1 MICFTRIPLKDFIK
15 KHNPQEPKKET
26 IENFEKEIN
35 NLLEN
40 APKQDDEEF
49 QKNEINK
56 FLKNTYGY
64 DCNTY
69 KKVDSAIYVDGEVR
83 VLIEV
88 KALNNRNEFPK
99 NRENPISKAFCQMV
113 LYFLEEIEKEKNN
126 SLKHTIICNAH
137 EFFLFDCKDLL
148 FLKEDKRIKDFYK
161 KCAKKEGTDSSK
173 PKFYKDL
180 EQYLQEDFQGELR
193 YTHFNL
199 SNYDPKELPLIY
211 QVLSQEVLLKQRKTL
226 DANTLNKDF
235 YEELLYILGLEEQN
249 DKGKILIK
257 PSRTQNSL
265 SAALKKKYENLDDE
279 EVMALLIAWN
289 NRILFLRLL
298 ESLLIS
304 FKHFEKPFLTTEN
317 FKDFNALNTLF
328 FEVLAKKNSERSLN
342 KEDKILEKIP
352 YLNSSL
358 FDQTPLELKG
368 HEIRLLENKKLE
380 LYQNSV
386 LKKHE
391 NYQEKK
397 ELPLLKYLFEF
408 LRLYKFTTTPK
419 DIKDNTDTSE
429 SRLINPS
436 VLGLVFEK
444 LNGYKEGSFYTPSF
458 ITSYM
463 CKESI
468 TPIVLDKFNAIY
480 QWDCENLK
488 ALREKIDRNFSNEK
502 AKEYLN
508 TLLTLRIC
516 DPAVGSGHFLVSALN
531 EMVLIAYELGLI
543 ASLYR
548 HELRLENDEIIIHH
562 AQTGEIFNYKKPH
575 SENDPHH
582 QIQKELFE
590 LKKDI
595 IENCLFGVDIN
606 PNSCEITKL
615 RLWIELLKYSYYIFE
630 KGKNTNNLETLPNI
644 DINIKCANSL
654 VSRFAL
660 KDKALLKTEK
670 NKNLE
675 YYIAEYKE
683 LVKIY
688 KDPKILESLTR
699 PIKDSNAV
707 RKYAKERLYQE
718 LAQNPNKDFKKALND
733 RIEKIKEA
741 FKLTLEPPQK
751 ELKFKKF
758 LKEHL
763 ELYGKSILEEANDNG
778 LELEA
783 LALEKKMAHEGLF
796 HDYTPY
802 PKLDKTDKVVGLEH
816 FNRYVLTSYKDL
828 QDENERYANALE
840 WRFEF
845 PEVLN
850 DEGDFL
856 GFDCIIGNPPYIRQ
870 EHIKDLKPLLQK
882 QYQDFYNSTADIYT
896 YFFALAYHLLKE
908 KGFNAF
914 ITSNK
919 YARAKYGAKLRELLL
934 KKTTLVSYMELNALK
949 VFESAAVDTSIMS
962 FIKQTPPKE
971 SDFEYYEPTPNDK
984 DDLKSTPHLPM
995 KQNALSTESF
1005 IFANATLLDLRD
1017 KIESVGTPLKD
1028 WDIQINYGI
1037 KTGANEA
1044 FIIPTEKRE
1053 EILKNCDDAQ
1063 KDERGMSERERT
1075 KELIKPILRG
1085 KDIKRYSYEWADLW
1099 VIIAKFGSHEFLEV
1113 EYPTIYNH
1121 LLQYKDQLEQ
1131 RGQCRYSRG
1140 PQNSNKPYPGQH
1152 HWLELDNNPKDSY
1165 LQDFEK
1171 EKIVYGEIVQEPRFY
1186 LDNGECELGVF
1197 YAEATSFIL
1206 TGEHLR
1212 YLLGMLHSKLITFAF
1227 KTFYAGGGLGES
1239 GYRYKKAFIERLPIP
1254 QITEKNQEL
1263 ADKITDGAKQILALK
1278 AKDPK
1283 ANTQGLE
1290 KEIDA
1295 LVYQLYHLTDEEIK
1309 TIENG
1314 Q

>member
-1 MICFTRIPLKDFIK
+1 MDYKKLDLPNTNYPSKEQLKAFETAFNAFLKTDQRENEDHHKGAFSDLLKGVFEYKVNPIKKIDSAILNENNKVEVIIEFKALKNSNEFIKKGDLNVKALHESLLYYLIERKGGNNNLKRLILATIKELYIIDANEFEVFNKDKEIQKAFENCHDRKGNDPRTKAFYDACQKRLNELDHSLKYHHIPLK
-15 KHNPQEPKKET
+15 KE
-26 IENFEKEIN
+26 
-35 NLLEN
+35 NL
-40 APKQDDEEF
+40 A
-49 QKNEINK
+49 
-56 FLKNTYGY
+56 
-64 DCNTY
+64 
-69 KKVDSAIYVDGEVR
+69 
-83 VLIEV
+83 
-88 KALNNRNEFPK
+88 
-99 NRENPISKAFCQMV
+99 
-113 LYFLEEIEKEKNN
+113 
-126 SLKHTIICNAH
+126 
-137 EFFLFDCKDLL
+137 
-148 FLKEDKRIKDFYK
+148 
-161 KCAKKEGTDSSK
+161 
-173 PKFYKDL
+173 
-180 EQYLQEDFQGELR
+180 
-193 YTHFNL
+193 
-199 SNYDPKELPLIY
+199 LIY
-211 QVLSQEVLLKQRKTL
+211 QALSPNFLLKIPKYS

-235 YEELLYILGLEEQN
+235 YEELLYILGLEEKN
-249 DKGKILIK
+249 EKGKTLIK

-265 SAALKKKYENLDDE
+265 SDALKKQYKDLDDE
-279 EVMALLIAWN
+279 KVMALLIAWN

-298 ESLLIS
+298 ESLLNS
-304 FKHFEKPFLTTEN
+304 FNHFEKPFLTIEN

-342 KEDKILEKIP
+342 KEDKIFKKIP

-368 HEIRLLENKKLE
+368 HEIKLLNNEPLE
-380 LYQNSV
+380 IYPKSV

-391 NYQEKK
+391 NYQKQK
-397 ELPLLKYLFEF
+397 DLPLLEYLFEF
-408 LRLYKFTTTPK
+408 LRVYDFTTTPK
-419 DIKDNTDTSE
+419 DIKDNQNKSE

-468 TPIVLDKFNAIY
+468 TPIVLDKFNQTYKIE
-480 QWDCENLK
+480 CENLTE
-488 ALREKIDRNFSNEK
+488 LRNHLQNSYKENKR
-502 AKEYLN
+502 KEYLN
-508 TLLTLRIC
+508 TLLTLRVC

-531 EMVLIAYELGLI
+531 EMVWIAYKLGLI
-543 ASLYR
+543 VSLYR
-548 HELRLENDEIIIHH
+548 YDLKLENDEIIIH
-562 AQTGEIFNYKKPH
+562 TPEDKVFNYTIPH

-644 DINIKCANSL
+644 DINIKCGNSL
-654 VSRFAL
+654 ISRFAL

-688 KDPKILESLTR
+688 KDPKILETLTH

-845 PEVLN
+845 PEVLD
-850 DEGDFL
+850 DEGNFL

-870 EHIKDLKPLLQK
+870 EHIKDLKPLLEK
-882 QYQDFYNSTADIYT
+882 QYQDFYNSSSDIYT
-896 YFFALAYHLLKE
+896 YFFALALNLLKE

-949 VFESAAVDTSIMS
+949 VFESAAVDTSIIH
-962 FIKQTPPKE
+962 FIKQASLKE
-971 SDFEYYEPTPNDK
+971 SVFKYYEPTPNDK
-984 DDLKSTPHLPM
+984 DDLKNTPSLLM
-995 KQNALSTESF
+995 RQNALSTESF
-1005 IFANATLLDLRD
+1005 IFANTTLLDLRD
-1017 KIESVGTPLKD
+1017 KMENIGTPLKD
-1028 WDIQINYGI
+1028 WGIQIYRGI
-1037 KTGANEA
+1037 LTGCNEA
-1044 FIIPTEKRE
+1044 FIIPTEKRD
-1053 EILKNCDDAQ
+1053 EILKNCDDLQ

-1075 KELIKPILRG
+1075 IELIKPILRG

-1099 VIIAKFGSHEFLEV
+1099 VIFIPWHFPNTGSPKSMEKNEQDFSTH
-1113 EYPTIYNH
+1113 YPIIYAH
-1121 LLQYKDQLEQ
+1121 LLSYKDELLKRNKDETGKRYEWYCLQ
-1131 RGQCRYSRG
+1131 R
-1140 PQNSNKPYPGQH
+1140 
-1152 HWLELDNNPKDSY
+1152 WAASY
-1165 LQDFEK
+1165 YQDFEK
-1171 EKIVYGEIVQEPRFY
+1171 EKIVYPCIMAKEPCFVY
-1186 LDNGECELGVF
+1186 EEKGF
-1197 YAEATSFIL
+1197 YAPAPANIITGDKIEIKYL
-1206 TGEHLR
+1206 TA
-1212 YLLGMLHSKLITFAF
+1212 LLNSKCIYFAMR
-1227 KTFYAGGGLGES
+1227 KFYMGGGIEGEL
-1239 GYRYKKAFIERLPIP
+1239 KTNNLEKIPIP
-1254 QITEKNQEL
+1254 KITPKNQEL
-1263 ADKITDGAKQILALK
+1263 ADKITDCAERILK
-1278 AKDPK
+1278 AKEKDPK
-1283 ANTQGLE
+1283 ANTQKLE

-1309 TIENG
+1309 IIENG

>member
-1 MICFTRIPLKDFIK
+1 MIRFTRIPLKDFIK

-35 NLLEN
+35 SLLEN
-40 APKQDDEEF
+40 APRQDDEEF
-49 QKNEINK
+49 QKNEINS

-64 DCNTY
+64 DCNTS
-69 KKVDSAIYVDGEVR
+69 KKVDSAIYVDKEVW

-99 NRENPISKAFCQMV
+99 DRENPLSKAFCQMV
-113 LYFLEEIEKEKNN
+113 FYFLDAIEKNN
-126 SLKHTIICNAH
+126 SLKHAIICNAH
-137 EFFLFDCKDLL
+137 EFFLFDCKDFCTL
-148 FLKEDKRIKDFYK
+148 FQNDERITKLHK
-161 KCAKKEGTDSSK
+161 NCAKKEGTDSSK

-180 EQYLQEDFQGELR
+180 EQYLQEDFQGELP

-199 SNYDPKELPLIY
+199 SDDFKELPLIY
-211 QVLSQEVLLKQRKTL
+211 QVLSQEILLKQRKTL

-257 PSRTQNSL
+257 PSRTENSL
-265 SAALKKKYENLDDE
+265 SAALKYSYTDLDDE

-317 FKDFNALNTLF
+317 FNDFNALNTLF
-328 FEVLAKKNSERSLN
+328 FEVLAKKNSERLKEI

-358 FDQTPLELKG
+358 FDKTPLELKG
-368 HEIRLLENKKLE
+368 HEIKLLNNKPLE
-380 LYQNSV
+380 IYPKSV

-391 NYQEKK
+391 DYQKDK
-397 ELPLLKYLFEF
+397 PLPLLEYLFEF
-408 LRLYKFTTTPK
+408 LRVYKFTTTPK

-468 TPIVLDKFNAIY
+468 TPIVLDKFNQTYKIEC
-480 QWDCENLK
+480 DNLK
-488 ALREKIDRNFSNEK
+488 ELKNYLKNSYKEDKR
-502 AKEYLN
+502 KEYLQL
-508 TLLTLRIC
+508 LLTLRIC

-531 EMVLIAYELGLI
+531 EMVWIAYELGLI
-543 ASLYR
+543 TSLYACD
-548 HELRLENDEIIIHH
+548 LKLENDEIIIH
-562 AQTGEIFNYKKPH
+562 TPENKIFNYTIPLR
-575 SENDPHH
+575 ENDPPHH
-582 QIQKELFE
+582 IQKELFN

-630 KGKNTNNLETLPNI
+630 EGKNTNNLETLPNI

-654 VSRFAL
+654 ISRFNLNDDL
-660 KDKALLKTEK
+660 KKIPNIKQK
-670 NKNLE
+670 
-675 YYIAEYKE
+675 IQEYKD
-683 LVKIY
+683 LVAQY
-688 KDPKILESLTR
+688 KDPNPLYPLNKQDLINKIQDLKNTFSLTL
-699 PIKDSNAV
+699 KDPKTKA
-707 RKYAKERLYQE
+707 E
-718 LAQNPNKDFKKALND
+718 LEKA
-733 RIEKIKEA
+733 IEKHIKKYNDFALDDKSLLTGLNYFIPSLFGTPKLSPKEEEEA
-741 FKLTLEPPQK
+741 FAS
-751 ELKFKKF
+751 
-758 LKEHL
+758 
-763 ELYGKSILEEANDNG
+763 YGRIR
-778 LELEA
+778 A
-783 LALEKKMAHEGLF
+783 LRK
-796 HDYTPY
+796 
-802 PKLDKTDKVVGLEH
+802 KLDDALSGGEYH
-816 FNRYVLTSYKDL
+816 
-828 QDENERYANALE
+828 NAFE

-845 PEVLN
+845 PEVLD
-850 DEGDFL
+850 DEGDFS

-870 EHIKDLKPLLQK
+870 EQIKDLKPLLEK

-896 YFFALAYHLLKE
+896 YFFALAYHLLKD

-919 YARAKYGAKLRELLL
+919 YARAKYGAKLREWLL
-934 KKTTLVSYMELNALK
+934 KKTTIVSYMELNALK
-949 VFESAAVDTSIMS
+949 VFESAAVDTSIMN

-971 SDFEYYEPTPNDK
+971 NSFNYYEPTPNDK
-984 DDLKSTPHLPM
+984 DDLKSTPSLLM

-1053 EILKNCDDAQ
+1053 EILNACKTQ
-1063 KDERGMSERERT
+1063 EERERT
-1075 KELIKPILRG
+1075 ERLIKPILRG

-1099 VIIAKFGSHEFLEV
+1099 LINTHNGYTSALKSKIPPIDIAKYPATKAHLDAHLDTIATRCDQGDTPYHLRNCAYLE
-1113 EYPTIYNH
+1113 
-1121 LLQYKDQLEQ
+1121 
-1131 RGQCRYSRG
+1131 
-1140 PQNSNKPYPGQH
+1140 
-1152 HWLELDNNPKDSY
+1152 
-1165 LQDFEK
+1165 DFEK

-1186 LDNGECELGVF
+1186 LDNGECELGGF

-1212 YLLGMLHSKLITFAF
+1212 YLLGILHSKLITFAF

-1254 QITEKNQEL
+1254 KITKSNQPT

-1278 AKDPK
+1278 EKDPK

-1295 LVYQLYHLTDEEIK
+1295 LVYRLYNLTDEEIK
-1309 TIENG
+1309 IIEDG

>member
-1 MICFTRIPLKDFIK
+1 MMSFTRIPLKDFIK
-15 KHNPQEPKKET
+15 KYNPPTPTKET

-35 NLLEN
+35 SLLEN
-40 APKQDDEEF
+40 APRQDDEEF

-56 FLKNTYGY
+56 FLKNAYGY
-64 DCNTY
+64 DCNTH
-69 KKVDSAIYVDGEVR
+69 KKVDSAIYEDEEVQ

-88 KALNNRNEFPK
+88 KALDKKTEFPK
-99 NRENPISKAFCQMV
+99 DRENPLSKAFCQMV
-113 LYFLEEIEKEKNN
+113 LYFLEEREKEKNN
-126 SLKHTIICNAH
+126 SLKHTIICNVH

-148 FLKEDKRIKDFYK
+148 FLNEDKRIKKFYK
-161 KCAKKEGTDSSK
+161 NYAQKEGTDSSK
-173 PKFYKDL
+173 PQFYKDL
-180 EQYLQEDFQGELR
+180 EQYLQKDFQGELR
-193 YTHFNL
+193 YTYFNL
-199 SNYDPKELPLIY
+199 NDDFKELPLIY
-211 QVLSQEVLLKQRKTL
+211 QVLSQEVLLKQKKTL

-249 DKGKILIK
+249 EKGKILIK

-265 SAALKKKYENLDDE
+265 SDALKKKYKNLDDE

-304 FKHFEKPFLTTEN
+304 FKHFEKPFLTTDN
-317 FKDFNALNTLF
+317 FKNFNALNTLF
-328 FEVLAKKNSERSLN
+328 FEVLAKKNSERLKEI

-368 HEIRLLENKKLE
+368 HEIKLLDNKSLE
-380 LYQNSV
+380 IYPKSV
-386 LKKHE
+386 LKKDKD
-391 NYQEKK
+391 YQNEKA
-397 ELPLLKYLFEF
+397 LPLLEYFFAF
-408 LRLYKFTTTPK
+408 LRVYDFTTTPK
-419 DIKDNTDTSE
+419 DIKDNQNKSE

-468 TPIVLDKFNAIY
+468 TPIVLDKFNQKYNIE
-480 QWDCENLK
+480 CEKLK
-488 ALREKIDRNFSNEK
+488 ELKNYLKNSYKEDKR
-502 AKEYLN
+502 KEYLN
-508 TLLTLRIC
+508 TLLTLRVC

-548 HELRLENDEIIIHH
+548 HDLRLENDEIIIH
-562 AQTGEIFNYKKPH
+562 TPEDKVFKYTIPH

-582 QIQKELFE
+582 HIQKELFE

-630 KGKNTNNLETLPNI
+630 EGKNTNALETLPNI
-644 DINIKCANSL
+644 DINIKCGNSL
-654 VSRFAL
+654 ISRFAL

-688 KDPKILESLTR
+688 KDPKVLEALTR

-845 PEVLN
+845 PEVLD

-870 EHIKDLKPLLQK
+870 EQIKDLKPLLEK
-882 QYQDFYNSTADIYT
+882 QYQDFYNSSSDIYT

-919 YARAKYGAKLRELLL
+919 YARAKYGTKLREWLL

-949 VFESAAVDTSIMS
+949 VFESAAVDTSIMN

-971 SDFEYYEPTPNDK
+971 SDFKYYEPTPNDK
-984 DDLKSTPHLPM
+984 DDLKSTPHLSM

-1017 KIESVGTPLKD
+1017 KMESVGTPLKD

-1044 FIIPTEKRE
+1044 FIITTEKRD
-1053 EILKNCDDAQ
+1053 EILNACKTQ
-1063 KDERGMSERERT
+1063 EERECT
-1075 KELIKPILRG
+1075 EALIKPILRG
-1085 KDIKRYSYEWADLW
+1085 KDIKRYSYEWAHLW
-1099 VIIAKFGSHEFLEV
+1099 LINTHNGYTSNLKSKIPPIDIEKYPAIKAHLDAHYDTIATRSDQGDTPYHLRNCAYLE
-1113 EYPTIYNH
+1113 
-1121 LLQYKDQLEQ
+1121 
-1131 RGQCRYSRG
+1131 
-1140 PQNSNKPYPGQH
+1140 
-1152 HWLELDNNPKDSY
+1152 
-1165 LQDFEK
+1165 DFEK
-1171 EKIVYGEIVQEPRFY
+1171 EKIVWASVGFVEYCMIPGLLI
-1186 LDNGECELGVF
+1186 LDTNYFFEVSKFGN
-1197 YAEATSFIL
+1197 TKN
-1206 TGEHLR
+1206 
-1212 YLLGMLHSKLITFAF
+1212 YLLGLLNSKLLTFWLKLKNTPLGDIGAYRNYKYNIMELPMVKITA
-1227 KTFYAGGGLGES
+1227 KN
-1239 GYRYKKAFIERLPIP
+1239 KKI
-1254 QITEKNQEL
+1254 
-1263 ADKITDGAKQILALK
+1263 ADKITDYAERILK
-1278 AKDPK
+1278 SKEKDPK
-1283 ANTQGLE
+1283 ANTQELE

-1309 TIENG
+1309 IIEDG

>member
-1 MICFTRIPLKDFIK
+1 MMSFTRIPLKDFIK

-35 NLLEN
+35 SLLEN
-40 APKQDDEEF
+40 AKGQDYEES
-49 QKNEINK
+49 QKSKINE
-56 FLKNTYGY
+56 FLKNTYSYEY
-64 DCNTY
+64 DIY
-69 KKVDSAIYVDGEVR
+69 EKVDSAIYVDGKVW

-99 NRENPISKAFCQMV
+99 DRENPLSKAFCQMV
-113 LYFLEEIEKEKNN
+113 FYFLNAIENNN
-126 SLKHTIICNAH
+126 SLKHAIICNAH

-148 FLKEDKRIKDFYK
+148 FLSKDKRITKLHED
-161 KCAKKEGTDSSK
+161 CTKKEGTDTSTK
-173 PKFYKDL
+173 RFYSDL
-180 EQYLQEDFQGELR
+180 EEYLKKDFKGELR

-211 QVLSQEVLLKQRKTL
+211 QVLSHEVLLKQRKTL

-249 DKGKILIK
+249 EKGKILIK

-265 SAALKKKYENLDDE
+265 SYALKEQYNNLDDE

-328 FEVLAKKNSERSLN
+328 FEVLAKKNSERLPEI

-358 FDQTPLELKG
+358 FDQTPLESKG
-368 HEIRLLENKKLE
+368 HEIKLLNNKPLE
-380 LYQNSV
+380 IYPKSV

-391 NYQEKK
+391 NYQKEKK
-397 ELPLLKYLFEF
+397 DLPLLKYLFEF
-408 LRLYKFTTTPK
+408 LRLYDFTTTPK
-419 DIKDNTDTSE
+419 DIKDNQNKSE

-468 TPIVLDKFNAIY
+468 TPIVRDKFNQTYNIER
-480 QWDCENLK
+480 ENLK
-488 ALREKIDRNFSNEK
+488 CEKLEELKNYLKNSYKEDKR
-502 AKEYLN
+502 KEYLN
-508 TLLTLRIC
+508 TLLTLRVC

-543 ASLYR
+543 TSLYR
-548 HELRLENDEIIIHH
+548 HSLTLENDEIIIH
-562 AQTGEIFNYKKPH
+562 TPENKVFNYIIPH

-582 QIQKELFE
+582 QIQKELFN

-630 KGKNTNNLETLPNI
+630 KGKNTNTLETLPNI
-644 DINIKCANSL
+644 DINIKCGNSL
-654 VSRFAL
+654 ISRFAL
-660 KDKALLKTEK
+660 KDKALLKNEK

-688 KDPKILESLTR
+688 KDPKILETLTH

-733 RIEKIKEA
+733 RIEKVKEV
-741 FKLTLEPPQK
+741 FKLTLDPSQK

-763 ELYGKSILEEANDNG
+763 ELYGRSILEEANDNG

-783 LALEKKMAHEGLF
+783 LALEKQVANLF
-796 HDYTPY
+796 FDYRPY
-802 PKLDKTDKVVGLEH
+802 PKLDKSDKVVGLEH

-845 PEVLN
+845 PEVLD
-850 DEGDFL
+850 DEGNFL

-882 QYQDFYNSTADIYT
+882 QYQDFYNSSSDIYT

-919 YARAKYGAKLRELLL
+919 YVRAKYGAKLRELLL

-949 VFESAAVDTSIMS
+949 VFESATVDTSIIH
-962 FIKQTPPKE
+962 FIKQPPPKE
-971 SDFEYYEPTPNDK
+971 SSFNYYEPTPNDK
-984 DDLKSTPHLPM
+984 ENLKSTPSLLM

-1005 IFANATLLDLRD
+1005 IFANTTLLDLRD
-1017 KIESVGTPLKD
+1017 KIESIGTPLKD
-1028 WDIQINYGI
+1028 WGIQINYGI

-1044 FIIPTEKRE
+1044 FIIPTEKRDA
-1053 EILKNCDDAQ
+1053 ILKNCDDVQ

-1075 KELIKPILRG
+1075 IELIKPILRG

-1099 VIIAKFGSHEFLEV
+1099 VINTHNGYTSAQKSKIPPIDIEKYPATKAHLDAHYDAIVTRCDQGDTPYHLRNCAYLE
-1113 EYPTIYNH
+1113 
-1121 LLQYKDQLEQ
+1121 
-1131 RGQCRYSRG
+1131 
-1140 PQNSNKPYPGQH
+1140 
-1152 HWLELDNNPKDSY
+1152 
-1165 LQDFEK
+1165 DFEK

-1186 LDNGECELGVF
+1186 LDNGECELGCF

-1263 ADKITDGAKQILALK
+1263 ADKITDGAKQILQ

-1283 ANTQGLE
+1283 ANTQRLE

-1309 TIENG
+1309 IIENG

>member
-1 MICFTRIPLKDFIK
+1 MIRFAHISLKDFIK
-15 KHNPQEPKKET
+15 KHNPQTPTKET

-35 NLLEN
+35 SLLEN
-40 APKQDDEEF
+40 VPRQDDEEF
-49 QKNEINK
+49 QKNEINS
-56 FLKNTYGY
+56 FLKNAYGY
-64 DCNTY
+64 RCNTN
-69 KKVDSAIYVDGEVR
+69 KKVDSAIYVDGEVQ

-88 KALNNRNEFPK
+88 KALNKKTEFPK
-99 NRENPISKAFCQMV
+99 NRENPLSKAFCQMV

-148 FLKEDKRIKDFYK
+148 FLKEDKRIKKFYK
-161 KCAKKEGTDSSK
+161 NYDKKEGTDSSK
-173 PKFYKDL
+173 PKFYEDL
-180 EQYLQEDFQGELR
+180 EQYLQKDFQGKLP
-193 YTHFNL
+193 YTYFNL
-199 SNYDPKELPLIY
+199 NDDFKELPLIY
-211 QVLSQEVLLKQRKTL
+211 QVLSQEVLLKQKRTL

-257 PSRTQNSL
+257 QSRTKNSL
-265 SAALKKKYENLDDE
+265 SDALKEQYKNLDDE

-298 ESLLIS
+298 ESLLNS
-304 FKHFEKPFLTTEN
+304 FEHLKSFLTTEN
-317 FKDFNALNTLF
+317 FKDFNDLNTLF
-328 FEVLAKKNSERSLN
+328 FEVLAKKNNERLKEI

-358 FDQTPLELKG
+358 FDKTPLELKG
-368 HEIRLLENKKLE
+368 YEIKSLDNKPLEIYPK
-380 LYQNSV
+380 SV

-391 NYQEKK
+391 DYQKQK
-397 ELPLLKYLFEF
+397 DLKPLPLLKYLFAF

-419 DIKDNTDTSE
+419 DIKDNINTSG

-468 TPIVLDKFNAIY
+468 TPIVLDKFNATY

-488 ALREKIDRNFSNEK
+488 ALREKIDRNFSKEK

-508 TLLTLRIC
+508 TLLTLRVC

-531 EMVLIAYELGLI
+531 EMVWIAYELGLI

-548 HELRLENDEIIIHH
+548 YDLKLENDEIIIHYKP
-562 AQTGEIFNYKKPH
+562 TGEIFNYKKPL

-630 KGKNTNNLETLPNI
+630 EGKNTNALETLPNI

-654 VSRFAL
+654 ISRFNLNDDL
-660 KDKALLKTEK
+660 KKIPNIKQK
-670 NKNLE
+670 
-675 YYIAEYKE
+675 IQEYKD
-683 LVKIY
+683 LVAQY
-688 KDPKILESLTR
+688 KDPNPLYPLNKQDLINKIQDLKNTFSLTL
-699 PIKDSNAV
+699 KDPKTKA
-707 RKYAKERLYQE
+707 E
-718 LAQNPNKDFKKALND
+718 LEKA
-733 RIEKIKEA
+733 IEKHIKKYNFFALDDKSLLDGLNYFIPSLFGTLKLSPKEEEEA
-741 FKLTLEPPQK
+741 FAS
-751 ELKFKKF
+751 
-758 LKEHL
+758 
-763 ELYGKSILEEANDNG
+763 YGRIR
-778 LELEA
+778 A
-783 LALEKKMAHEGLF
+783 LRK
-796 HDYTPY
+796 
-802 PKLDKTDKVVGLEH
+802 KLDDALSGREYH
-816 FNRYVLTSYKDL
+816 
-828 QDENERYANALE
+828 NAFE

-845 PEVLN
+845 PEVLD

-870 EHIKDLKPLLQK
+870 EHIKDLKPLLEK

-896 YFFALAYHLLKE
+896 YFFALSYHLLKE
-908 KGFNAF
+908 KGFSAF

-919 YARAKYGAKLRELLL
+919 YARAKYGTKLRELLL

-949 VFESAAVDTSIMS
+949 VFESATVDTSIIH
-962 FIKQTPPKE
+962 FIKQPPLKE
-971 SDFEYYEPTPNDK
+971 SVFKYYEPTPNDK
-984 DDLKSTPHLPM
+984 DDLESTPHLPM

-1044 FIIPTEKRE
+1044 FIIPTEKRD
-1053 EILKNCDDAQ
+1053 EILKNCDDVQ

-1085 KDIKRYSYEWADLW
+1085 KDIKRYSYEWAGEW
-1099 VIIAKFGSHEFLEV
+1099 VIFIPWHFPNTGSPKDMEQNEKDFSIH
-1113 EYPTIYNH
+1113 YPIIYAH
-1121 LLQYKDQLEQ
+1121 LLSHKDELLKRNKDETGKRYEWYCLQ
-1131 RGQCRYSRG
+1131 R
-1140 PQNSNKPYPGQH
+1140 
-1152 HWLELDNNPKDSY
+1152 WAASY

-1186 LDNGECELGVF
+1186 LDNGECELGGF

-1254 QITEKNQEL
+1254 KITEKNQEL
-1263 ADKITDGAKQILALK
+1263 ADKITNCARRILKTK

-1309 TIENG
+1309 IIENG

>member
-1 MICFTRIPLKDFIK
+1 MIRFTRIPLKDFIK
-15 KHNPQEPKKET
+15 KYNPPTPTKET

-35 NLLEN
+35 SLLEN
-40 APKQDDEEF
+40 APRQDDEEF
-49 QKNEINK
+49 QKNEINS
-56 FLKNTYGY
+56 FLKNTYSY
-64 DCNTY
+64 RCNTN
-69 KKVDSAIYVDGEVR
+69 KKVDSAIYVDGEVQ

-88 KALNNRNEFPK
+88 KALDKKTEFPK
-99 NRENPISKAFCQMV
+99 NKENPLSKAFCQMV
-113 LYFLEEIEKEKNN
+113 LYFLEEREKEKNN

-148 FLKEDKRIKDFYK
+148 FLNEDKRIKKFYK
-161 KCAKKEGTDSSK
+161 NYAQKEGTDSSK
-173 PKFYKDL
+173 PRFYEDL
-180 EQYLQEDFQGELR
+180 EQYLKEDFQGKLH
-193 YTHFNL
+193 YTYFNL
-199 SNYDPKELPLIY
+199 NDDFKELPLIY
-211 QVLSQEVLLKQRKTL
+211 QVLSQEVLLKQKKTL

-235 YEELLYILGLEEQN
+235 YEELLYILGLEEKN
-249 DKGKILIK
+249 EKGKTLIK
-257 PSRTQNSL
+257 PSRTENSL
-265 SAALKKKYENLDDE
+265 RDALKKQYKNLDDE

-304 FKHFEKPFLTTEN
+304 FKHFEKPFLTTDN

-342 KEDKILEKIP
+342 KENKILEKIP

-358 FDQTPLELKG
+358 FDQTPLELRG
-368 HEIRLLENKKLE
+368 HEIKLLENKKLE

-391 NYQEKK
+391 EYQKQK
-397 ELPLLKYLFEF
+397 DKDWTLLKYLFEF
-408 LRLYKFTTTPK
+408 LRVYDFTTTPK
-419 DIKDNTDTSE
+419 DIKDNQNKSE

-468 TPIVLDKFNAIY
+468 TPIVLDKFNQTYNIE
-480 QWDCENLK
+480 CEKLTELK
-488 ALREKIDRNFSNEK
+488 NYLQNSYKEGKR
-502 AKEYLN
+502 KEYLN
-508 TLLTLRIC
+508 TLLSLRIC

-531 EMVLIAYELGLI
+531 EMVLIAYKLGLI

-548 HELRLENDEIIIHH
+548 HELKLENDEIIIH
-562 AQTGEIFNYKKPH
+562 TPEDKVFKYTIPH

-590 LKKDI
+590 LKKSI

-630 KGKNTNNLETLPNI
+630 EGKNTNNLETLPNI

-654 VSRFAL
+654 ISRFNLNDDL
-660 KDKALLKTEK
+660 KKIPNIKK
-670 NKNLE
+670 K
-675 YYIAEYKE
+675 IQEYKD
-683 LVKIY
+683 LVAQY
-688 KDPKILESLTR
+688 KDPNPLYPLNKQDLINKIQDLKNTFSLTL
-699 PIKDSNAV
+699 KDPKTKA
-707 RKYAKERLYQE
+707 E
-718 LAQNPNKDFKKALND
+718 LEKA
-733 RIEKIKEA
+733 IEKHITNYNDFALDDKSLLDGLDMGVRVKNLFGTPKLSPKEEEEA
-741 FKLTLEPPQK
+741 FAS
-751 ELKFKKF
+751 
-758 LKEHL
+758 
-763 ELYGKSILEEANDNG
+763 YGRIR
-778 LELEA
+778 A
-783 LALEKKMAHEGLF
+783 LRK
-796 HDYTPY
+796 
-802 PKLDKTDKVVGLEH
+802 KLDDALSGGEYH
-816 FNRYVLTSYKDL
+816 
-828 QDENERYANALE
+828 NAFE

-845 PEVLN
+845 PEVLD
-850 DEGDFL
+850 DEGNFL

-870 EHIKDLKPLLQK
+870 EHIKDLKPLLEK

-908 KGFNAF
+908 KGFSAF

-919 YARAKYGAKLRELLL
+919 YARVKYGAKLRELLL

-949 VFESAAVDTSIMS
+949 VFESATVDTSIMN
-962 FIKQTPPKE
+962 FIKQPPLKE
-971 SDFEYYEPTPNDK
+971 SVFKYYEPTPNDK
-984 DDLKSTPHLPM
+984 ENLKSTHSLLM

-1005 IFANATLLDLRD
+1005 IFANTSLLDLRD
-1017 KIESVGTPLKD
+1017 KMESVGTPLKD

-1044 FIIPTEKRE
+1044 FIITTEKRE
-1053 EILKNCDDAQ
+1053 EILNACKTQ
-1063 KDERGMSERERT
+1063 EERKCTET
-1075 KELIKPILRG
+1075 LIKPILRG
-1085 KDIKRYSYEWADLW
+1085 KDIKKYSYEWADLW
-1099 VIIAKFGSHEFLEV
+1099 VINTHNGYTSNLKSKIPPIDIEKYPAIKAHLNSYWDTIATRSDQGDTPYHLRNCAYLE
-1113 EYPTIYNH
+1113 
-1121 LLQYKDQLEQ
+1121 
-1131 RGQCRYSRG
+1131 
-1140 PQNSNKPYPGQH
+1140 
-1152 HWLELDNNPKDSY
+1152 
-1165 LQDFEK
+1165 DFEK

-1186 LDNGECELGVF
+1186 LDNGECELGYF

-1206 TGEHLR
+1206 TGEHLH

-1254 QITEKNQEL
+1254 KITPQNQEL
-1263 ADKITDGAKQILALK
+1263 AHKITDGAKQILALK
-1278 AKDPK
+1278 EKDPK
-1283 ANTQGLE
+1283 ANTQELE

-1295 LVYQLYHLTDEEIK
+1295 LVYQLYNLTDEEIK
-1309 TIENG
+1309 TIEEG

>member
-1 MICFTRIPLKDFIK
+1 MIRFTRIPLKDFIK

-35 NLLEN
+35 SLLEN
-40 APKQDDEEF
+40 APRQDDEEF

-56 FLKNTYGY
+56 FLKNAYGY
-64 DCNTY
+64 ECNTR
-69 KKVDSAIYVDGEVR
+69 KKVDSTIYVDGEVR

-88 KALNNRNEFPK
+88 KALNNKTEFPK
-99 NRENPISKAFCQMV
+99 NRENPLSKAFCQMV
-113 LYFLEEIEKEKNN
+113 LYFLEETEENN
-126 SLKHTIICNAH
+126 SLKHAIICNVH
-137 EFFLFDCKDLL
+137 EFFLFDCRDFRAL
-148 FLKEDKRIKDFYK
+148 FQNNKRITDFYK
-161 KCAKKEGTDSSK
+161 YCAKKEGTDPSTK
-173 PKFYKDL
+173 RFYSDL
-180 EQYLQEDFQGELR
+180 EEYLKKDFEGELR

-199 SNYDPKELPLIY
+199 SDDFKELPLIY
-211 QVLSQEVLLKQRKTL
+211 QVLSQEVLLKQKRTL

-249 DKGKILIK
+249 EKGKILIK

-265 SAALKKKYENLDDE
+265 SGALKEKYKDLDDE

-304 FKHFEKPFLTTEN
+304 FKHFENPFLTTEN
-317 FKDFNALNTLF
+317 FNDFNALNTLF
-328 FEVLAKKNSERSLN
+328 FEVLAKKNNERLPEI
-342 KEDKILEKIP
+342 KEDKILRKIP

-358 FDQTPLELKG
+358 FDKTPLELKG
-368 HEIRLLENKKLE
+368 YEIKLLDNKKLE
-380 LYQNSV
+380 IYKNSV

-391 NYQEKK
+391 DYQKQK
-397 ELPLLKYLFEF
+397 DLPLLKYFFEF
-408 LRLYKFTTTPK
+408 LCLYKFTTTPK

-468 TPIVLDKFNAIY
+468 TPIVRDKFNQTYKIEC
-480 QWDCENLK
+480 DNLK
-488 ALREKIDRNFSNEK
+488 ELKNYLKSYKEDKR
-502 AKEYLN
+502 KEYLQL
-508 TLLTLRIC
+508 LLTLRVC

-531 EMVLIAYELGLI
+531 EMVWIAYELGLI

-548 HELRLENDEIIIHH
+548 HELRLENDEIIIHTPKTPH
-562 AQTGEIFNYKKPH
+562 TPEDKVFKYTIPH

-630 KGKNTNNLETLPNI
+630 NGKNTNNLETLPNI
-644 DINIKCANSL
+644 DINIKCGNSL
-654 VSRFAL
+654 ISRFAL

-688 KDPKILESLTR
+688 KDPKILETLTR

-733 RIEKIKEA
+733 RIEKVKEV
-741 FKLTLEPPQK
+741 FKLTLNPSQK

-763 ELYGKSILEEANDNG
+763 ELYGRSILEEANDNG

-783 LALEKKMAHEGLF
+783 LALEKQMANLF
-796 HDYTPY
+796 FDYKPY
-802 PKLDKTDKVVGLEH
+802 PKLDKSDKVVGLEH

-870 EHIKDLKPLLQK
+870 EQIKDLKPLLAK

-896 YFFALAYHLLKE
+896 YFFALSFHLLKD
-908 KGFNAF
+908 KGFSAF

-919 YARAKYGAKLRELLL
+919 YARAKYGAKLREWLL
-934 KKTTLVSYMELNALK
+934 KKTTIVSYMELNALK
-949 VFESAAVDTSIMS
+949 VFESATVDTSIIS

-971 SDFEYYEPTPNDK
+971 NSFKYYEPTPDDK
-984 DDLKSTPHLPM
+984 DDLKSTPHLSM
-995 KQNALSTESF
+995 RQNALSTERF

-1028 WDIQINYGI
+1028 WGIQINYGI

-1044 FIIPTEKRE
+1044 FIIPTEKRDA
-1053 EILKNCDDAQ
+1053 ILNACKTQ
-1063 KDERGMSERERT
+1063 EERERT
-1075 KELIKPILRG
+1075 ERLIKPILRG
-1085 KDIKRYSYEWADLW
+1085 KDIKRYSYEWAGEWLINTHNGYTSSFKSKIPPIDIEKYPATKAHLD
-1099 VIIAKFGSHEFLEV
+1099 SHYDAIVTRSDQGDTPYHLRNCAYLE
-1113 EYPTIYNH
+1113 
-1121 LLQYKDQLEQ
+1121 
-1131 RGQCRYSRG
+1131 
-1140 PQNSNKPYPGQH
+1140 
-1152 HWLELDNNPKDSY
+1152 
-1165 LQDFEK
+1165 DFEK

-1186 LDNGECELGVF
+1186 LDNGECELGGF

-1263 ADKITDGAKQILALK
+1263 ADKITDCAERILK
-1278 AKDPK
+1278 SKEKDPK
-1283 ANTQGLE
+1283 ANTQRLE

-1309 TIENG
+1309 IIEDG

>member
-1 MICFTRIPLKDFIK
+1 MDYKKLDLPNTNHPNQEQLEAFKTAFDAFLETNPQENENHQNDAFNDLLKGVFKYKVKPTKRIDSAILNDNDKVEVIIEFKALKNPNEFVKGGDLNVKALHESLFYYLIERKNGNNNLKHLILATIRELYIIDANEFEIFNKDKEIENAFKDCHDKKGNDPRTKAFYDACQKRLNKLDRSLKYHHIPLK
-15 KHNPQEPKKET
+15 KE
-26 IENFEKEIN
+26 
-35 NLLEN
+35 NL
-40 APKQDDEEF
+40 A
-49 QKNEINK
+49 
-56 FLKNTYGY
+56 
-64 DCNTY
+64 
-69 KKVDSAIYVDGEVR
+69 
-83 VLIEV
+83 
-88 KALNNRNEFPK
+88 
-99 NRENPISKAFCQMV
+99 
-113 LYFLEEIEKEKNN
+113 
-126 SLKHTIICNAH
+126 
-137 EFFLFDCKDLL
+137 
-148 FLKEDKRIKDFYK
+148 
-161 KCAKKEGTDSSK
+161 
-173 PKFYKDL
+173 
-180 EQYLQEDFQGELR
+180 
-193 YTHFNL
+193 
-199 SNYDPKELPLIY
+199 LIY
-211 QVLSQEVLLKQRKTL
+211 QALSPNFLLKIPKYS

-249 DKGKILIK
+249 EKGKTLIK

-265 SAALKKKYENLDDE
+265 SDALKKQYKNLDDE

-304 FKHFEKPFLTTEN
+304 FNHFEKPFLTTEN
-317 FKDFNALNTLF
+317 FKDFKDLNTLF

-342 KEDKILEKIP
+342 KEDKILGKIP

-358 FDQTPLELKG
+358 FDQTPLESKG
-368 HEIRLLENKKLE
+368 HEIRFLENKKLE
-380 LYQNSV
+380 LYQKSV

-391 NYQEKK
+391 EYQEQKD
-397 ELPLLKYLFEF
+397 LPLLKYLFEF
-408 LRLYKFTTTPK
+408 LRVYDFTTTPK
-419 DIKDNTDTSE
+419 DIKDNQNNSE

-468 TPIVLDKFNAIY
+468 ESIVLDKFNQTYNIE
-480 QWDCENLK
+480 CEKLTELK
-488 ALREKIDRNFSNEK
+488 NYFKNSYKEDKR
-502 AKEYLN
+502 KEYLN

-548 HELRLENDEIIIHH
+548 YDLRLENDEIIIH
-562 AQTGEIFNYKKPH
+562 TLEDKVFKYTIPH

-582 QIQKELFE
+582 QIQKELFN

-630 KGKNTNNLETLPNI
+630 EGKNTNNLETLPNI

-654 VSRFAL
+654 ISRFNLNDDL
-660 KDKALLKTEK
+660 KKIPNIKK
-670 NKNLE
+670 K
-675 YYIAEYKE
+675 IQEYKD
-683 LVKIY
+683 LVAQY
-688 KDPKILESLTR
+688 KDPNPLYPLNKQDLINKIQDLKNTFSLTL
-699 PIKDSNAV
+699 KDPKTKA
-707 RKYAKERLYQE
+707 E
-718 LAQNPNKDFKKALND
+718 LEKA
-733 RIEKIKEA
+733 IEKHITNYNDFALDDKSLLTGLNYFIPSLFGTPKLSPKEEEEA
-741 FKLTLEPPQK
+741 FAS
-751 ELKFKKF
+751 
-758 LKEHL
+758 
-763 ELYGKSILEEANDNG
+763 YGRIR
-778 LELEA
+778 A
-783 LALEKKMAHEGLF
+783 LRK
-796 HDYTPY
+796 
-802 PKLDKTDKVVGLEH
+802 KLDDALSGGEYH
-816 FNRYVLTSYKDL
+816 
-828 QDENERYANALE
+828 NAFE

-845 PEVLN
+845 PEVLD
-850 DEGDFL
+850 DEGNFL

-882 QYQDFYNSTADIYT
+882 QYQDFYNSSSDIYT
-896 YFFALAYHLLKE
+896 YFFALAFNLLKE
-908 KGFNAF
+908 KGFSAF

-919 YARAKYGAKLRELLL
+919 YARAKYGTKLRELLL
-934 KKTTLVSYMELNALK
+934 KKTTIASYMELNALK
-949 VFESAAVDTSIMS
+949 VFESATVDTSIIH
-962 FIKQTPPKE
+962 FIKQPPLKE
-971 SDFEYYEPTPNDK
+971 SVFNYYEPTQNDK
-984 DDLKSTPHLPM
+984 NDLKNTPSLLM
-995 KQNALSTESF
+995 KQNALQTESF
-1005 IFANATLLDLRD
+1005 IFANTTLLDLRD
-1017 KIESVGTPLKD
+1017 KMEQSGTPLKD
-1028 WDIQINYGI
+1028 WGIQIYRGI
-1037 KTGANEA
+1037 LTGCNEA
-1044 FIIPTEKRE
+1044 FIIPTEKRD

-1063 KDERGMSERERT
+1063 KDEKGMSERERT
-1075 KELIKPILRG
+1075 IELIKPILRG

-1099 VIIAKFGSHEFLEV
+1099 VINTHNGYTSAFKSKIPPIDIEKYPAIKAHLDSHYDAITTRSDQGDTPYNLRNCAYLE
-1113 EYPTIYNH
+1113 
-1121 LLQYKDQLEQ
+1121 
-1131 RGQCRYSRG
+1131 
-1140 PQNSNKPYPGQH
+1140 
-1152 HWLELDNNPKDSY
+1152 
-1165 LQDFEK
+1165 DFEK

-1186 LDNGECELGVF
+1186 LDNGECELGGF

-1254 QITEKNQEL
+1254 QITPKNQEL
-1263 ADKITDGAKQILALK
+1263 AHKITDCAEQILQAK

-1283 ANTQGLE
+1283 ANTQELE

-1309 TIENG
+1309 TIEDG

>member
-1 MICFTRIPLKDFIK
+1 MIRFAHISLKDFIK

-35 NLLEN
+35 SLLEN
-40 APKQDDEEF
+40 APRQDDEEF

-56 FLKNTYGY
+56 FLKNAYGY
-64 DCNTY
+64 DCNTR

-88 KALNNRNEFPK
+88 KALNNKTEFPK
-99 NRENPISKAFCQMV
+99 NRENPLSKAFCQMV
-113 LYFLEEIEKEKNN
+113 LYFLKEIEKEKNN
-126 SLKHTIICNAH
+126 SLKHTIICNVH

-148 FLKEDKRIKDFYK
+148 FLEKDKRIKKFYDSH
-161 KCAKKEGTDSSK
+161 AKKEGTDSSK

-180 EQYLQEDFQGELR
+180 EQYLQKDFQGKLP
-193 YTHFNL
+193 YTYFNL
-199 SNYDPKELPLIY
+199 NDDFKELPLIY
-211 QVLSQEVLLKQRKTL
+211 QVLSHEVLLKQRKTL

-257 PSRTQNSL
+257 PSRTKNSL
-265 SAALKKKYENLDDE
+265 SDALKGSYNNLDDE

-317 FKDFNALNTLF
+317 FNDFNALNTLF
-328 FEVLAKKNSERSLN
+328 FEVLAKKNSERLPEI

-358 FDQTPLELKG
+358 FDKTPLELKG
-368 HEIRLLENKKLE
+368 YEIKALDNKKLE
-380 LYQNSV
+380 IYKNSV

-391 NYQEKK
+391 DYQKDK
-397 ELPLLKYLFEF
+397 PLPLLEYFFKF

-468 TPIVLDKFNAIY
+468 TPIVLDKFNQTYKIEC
-480 QWDCENLK
+480 DNLK
-488 ALREKIDRNFSNEK
+488 ELKNYLKSYKEDKR
-502 AKEYLN
+502 KEYLQL
-508 TLLTLRIC
+508 LLTLRVC

-548 HELRLENDEIIIHH
+548 HDLRLENDEIIIH
-562 AQTGEIFNYKKPH
+562 TPEDKVFKYTIPY

-590 LKKDI
+590 LKKGI

-630 KGKNTNNLETLPNI
+630 EGKNTNNLETLPNI

-654 VSRFAL
+654 ISRFNLNDDL
-660 KDKALLKTEK
+660 KKIPNIKQK
-670 NKNLE
+670 
-675 YYIAEYKE
+675 IQEYKD
-683 LVKIY
+683 LVAQY
-688 KDPKILESLTR
+688 KDPNPLYPLNKADLINKIQDLKNTFSLTL
-699 PIKDSNAV
+699 KDPKTKA
-707 RKYAKERLYQE
+707 E
-718 LAQNPNKDFKKALND
+718 LEKA
-733 RIEKIKEA
+733 IEKHITKYNDFALDDKSLLTGLNYFIPSLFGTPKLSPKNEEEA
-741 FKLTLEPPQK
+741 FAS
-751 ELKFKKF
+751 
-758 LKEHL
+758 
-763 ELYGKSILEEANDNG
+763 YGRIR
-778 LELEA
+778 A
-783 LALEKKMAHEGLF
+783 LRK
-796 HDYTPY
+796 
-802 PKLDKTDKVVGLEH
+802 KLDDALSGGEYH
-816 FNRYVLTSYKDL
+816 
-828 QDENERYANALE
+828 NAFE
-840 WRFEF
+840 WCFEF
-845 PEVLN
+845 PEVLD
-850 DEGDFL
+850 DEGNFL

-870 EHIKDLKPLLQK
+870 EQIKDIKPLLQK
-882 QYQDFYNSTADIYT
+882 QYQNFYNSTADIYT
-896 YFFALAYHLLKE
+896 YFFALSYHLLKE

-934 KKTTLVSYMELNALK
+934 KKTTIVSYMELNALK
-949 VFESAAVDTSIMS
+949 VFESATVDTSIMS
-962 FIKQTPPKE
+962 FIKQEPPKE
-971 SDFEYYEPTPNDK
+971 SRFNYYEPTPDDK
-984 DDLKSTPHLPM
+984 NDLKSAHSLPM
-995 KQNALSTESF
+995 RQNALSTESF
-1005 IFANATLLDLRD
+1005 IFADATLLDLRD
-1017 KIESVGTPLKD
+1017 KMESVGTPLKD

-1044 FIIPTEKRE
+1044 FIITTEKRD
-1053 EILKNCDDAQ
+1053 EILKNCDDVQ
-1063 KDERGMSERERT
+1063 KDEKGMSERERT

-1085 KDIKRYSYEWADLW
+1085 KDIKRYSYEWASLW
-1099 VIIAKFGSHEFLEV
+1099 VINTHNGYTSNLKSKIPPIDIEKYPALKAHLNSHYDTIATRSDQGDTPYHLRNCAYLE
-1113 EYPTIYNH
+1113 
-1121 LLQYKDQLEQ
+1121 
-1131 RGQCRYSRG
+1131 
-1140 PQNSNKPYPGQH
+1140 
-1152 HWLELDNNPKDSY
+1152 
-1165 LQDFEK
+1165 DFEK
-1171 EKIVYGEIVQEPRFY
+1171 EKIVWNPVSGEYFFTFIKDEIYFNNSLFMMTSKTLETRNFY
-1186 LDNGECELGVF
+1186 YICGLLNTTL
-1197 YAEATSFIL
+1197 YRWL
-1206 TGEHLR
+1206 TIQ
-1212 YLLGMLHSKLITFAF
+1212 MTNLITIG
-1227 KTFYAGGGLGES
+1227 KYAYGS
-1239 GYRYKKAFIERLPIP
+1239 KDKIERLPIP
-1254 QITEKNQEL
+1254 KITPENQEL
-1263 ADKITDGAKQILALK
+1263 AHKITDGAKQILEAK
-1278 AKDPK
+1278 EKDPK
-1283 ANTQGLE
+1283 ANTQKLE

-1295 LVYQLYHLTDEEIK
+1295 LVYQLYNLTDEEIK
-1309 TIENG
+1309 TIEEG
-1314 Q
+1314 IKSD

>member
-15 KHNPQEPKKET
+15 KYNPQEPKKET

-35 NLLEN
+35 SLLEN
-40 APKQDDEEF
+40 APRRNDEEF

-56 FLKNTYGY
+56 FLGKTYGY
-64 DCNTY
+64 DCNTN
-69 KKVDSAIYVDGEVR
+69 KKVDSAIYVDGKAW

-88 KALNNRNEFPK
+88 KALNNKNEFPK
-99 NRENPISKAFCQMV
+99 NRENPLSKAFCQMV
-113 LYFLEEIEKEKNN
+113 FYFLDAIEKNN
-126 SLKHTIICNAH
+126 SLKHAIICNAH

-148 FLKEDKRIKDFYK
+148 FLKEDKRITDFHKD
-161 KCAKKEGTDSSK
+161 CAKKEGTDPSTK
-173 PKFYKDL
+173 RFYSDL
-180 EQYLQEDFQGELR
+180 EEYLKKDFKGELR

-199 SNYDPKELPLIY
+199 SSYDPKEELPLIY
-211 QVLSQEVLLKQRKTL
+211 QVLSHEVLLKQKKTL

-265 SAALKKKYENLDDE
+265 SDALKKEYKNLDDE

-304 FKHFEKPFLTTEN
+304 FNHFEKPFLTIEN

-328 FEVLAKKNSERSLN
+328 FEVLAKKNNERFKEI
-342 KEDKILEKIP
+342 KEDKILQKIP

-358 FDQTPLELKG
+358 FDKTPLELKG
-368 HEIRLLENKKLE
+368 HEIKLLNNEPLEIYPKSIFKKDE
-380 LYQNSV
+380 KY
-386 LKKHE
+386 
-391 NYQEKK
+391 KK
-397 ELPLLKYLFEF
+397 EKALPLLEYLFTF
-408 LRLYKFTTTPK
+408 LHVYDFTTTPK
-419 DIKDNTDTSE
+419 DIKDNKNTSE

-468 TPIVLDKFNAIY
+468 TTIVRDKFNAIY
-480 QWDCENLK
+480 QWDCKDLEALK
-488 ALREKIDRNFSNEK
+488 GKIDRNFSNEK
-502 AKEYLN
+502 AKEYLQF
-508 TLLTLRIC
+508 LLTLRVC
-516 DPAVGSGHFLVSALN
+516 DPAVGSGHFLVSVLN
-531 EMVLIAYELGLI
+531 EMVWIAYELGLI

-548 HELRLENDEIIIHH
+548 HSLRLENDEIIIH
-562 AQTGEIFNYKKPH
+562 TPENKIFNYTIPH

-582 QIQKELFE
+582 HIQKELFE
-590 LKKDI
+590 LKKSI

-630 KGKNTNNLETLPNI
+630 EGKNTDALETLPNI
-644 DINIKCANSL
+644 DINIKCGNSL
-654 VSRFAL
+654 IFNFPLNSKLTIGQTLEFS
-660 KDKALLKTEK
+660 
-670 NKNLE
+670 KNLKAE
-675 YYIAEYKE
+675 IKEYKNS
-683 LVKIY
+683 VMFY
-688 KDPKILESLTR
+688 KEGLGKKAKILQNIAKLKSLIINYFIEQHQAKRHLKESLKAFISEYGDGIFDISTAFGMEMLKIAR
-699 PIKDSNAV
+699 HKDNNYKFVPTLTKKQPSPIGVEAN
-707 RKYAKERLYQE
+707 RL
-718 LAQNPNKDFKKALND
+718 L
-733 RIEKIKEA
+733 IKIKECYE
-741 FKLTLEPPQK
+741 TLEN
-751 ELKFKKF
+751 LKN
-758 LKEHL
+758 
-763 ELYGKSILEEANDNG
+763 S
-778 LELEA
+778 
-783 LALEKKMAHEGLF
+783 
-796 HDYTPY
+796 
-802 PKLDKTDKVVGLEH
+802 KT
-816 FNRYVLTSYKDL
+816 
-828 QDENERYANALE
+828 LE

-845 PEVLN
+845 PEVLDN
-850 DEGDFL
+850 EGDFL

-870 EHIKDLKPLLQK
+870 EQIKPIKPLLQK

-896 YFFALAYHLLKE
+896 YFFALSYHLLKE

-919 YARAKYGAKLRELLL
+919 YARAKYGAKLREWLL

-949 VFESAAVDTSIMS
+949 VFESAAVDTSIMN
-962 FIKQTPPKE
+962 FIKQTPSKE
-971 SDFEYYEPTPNDK
+971 SGFNYYEPTPNDK
-984 DDLKSTPHLPM
+984 NDLKSAHSLLM

-1017 KIESVGTPLKD
+1017 KMESVGTPLKD

-1037 KTGANEA
+1037 KTGTNEA
-1044 FIIPTEKRE
+1044 FIITTEKRDAILNACKTQE
-1053 EILKNCDDAQ
+1053 ERK
-1063 KDERGMSERERT
+1063 RT
-1075 KELIKPILRG
+1075 ETLIKPILRG
-1085 KDIKRYSYEWADLW
+1085 KDIKRYSYEWAHLW
-1099 VIIAKFGSHEFLEV
+1099 VIATFPSLKLDIDDYPSLKTYLSQFLPRIDQSGEKDCRKKTNNQWFETQDTIAYHE
-1113 EYPTIYNH
+1113 
-1121 LLQYKDQLEQ
+1121 
-1131 RGQCRYSRG
+1131 
-1140 PQNSNKPYPGQH
+1140 
-1152 HWLELDNNPKDSY
+1152 
-1165 LQDFEK
+1165 DFEK

-1186 LDNGECELGVF
+1186 LDNGECELGYF

-1254 QITEKNQEL
+1254 KITPQNQKL
-1263 ADKITDGAKQILALK
+1263 ADKITDGAKAILEAK
-1278 AKDPK
+1278 EKDPK
-1283 ANTQGLE
+1283 ANTQKLE

-1295 LVYQLYHLTDEEIK
+1295 LVYQLYNLTDEEIK
-1309 TIENG
+1309 IIEEG

>member
-35 NLLEN
+35 SLLEN
-40 APKQDDEEF
+40 TPRQDDEEF

-56 FLKNTYGY
+56 FLKNTYNH
-64 DCNTY
+64 DCNTN
-69 KKVDSAIYVDGEVR
+69 KKVDSAIYVDKEVR
-83 VLIEV
+83 VLIEA

-99 NRENPISKAFCQMV
+99 DRENPLSKAFCQMV
-113 LYFLEEIEKEKNN
+113 FYFLNAIEDNN
-126 SLKHTIICNAH
+126 SLKHAIICNAH
-137 EFFLFDCKDLL
+137 EFFLFDCRDFCTL
-148 FLKEDKRIKDFYK
+148 FQNDKRIKKFYDN
-161 KCAKKEGTDSSK
+161 CAKKEGTDPSTK
-173 PKFYKDL
+173 RFYSDL
-180 EQYLQEDFQGELR
+180 EEYLKKDFNGELP

-199 SNYDPKELPLIY
+199 SDDFKELPLIY
-211 QVLSQEVLLKQRKTL
+211 QVLSHEVLLKQRKTL

-257 PSRTQNSL
+257 PSRTENSL
-265 SAALKKKYENLDDE
+265 SDALKKEYNNLDDE

-304 FKHFEKPFLTTEN
+304 FKHFKDRFLTTDN

-328 FEVLAKKNSERSLN
+328 FEVLAKKNSERFPEI
-342 KEDKILEKIP
+342 KKDKILQKIP

-358 FDQTPLELKG
+358 FDKTPLELKG
-368 HEIRLLENKKLE
+368 YEIKLLENKKLE
-380 LYQNSV
+380 IYKNSV
-386 LKKHE
+386 LKKD
-391 NYQEKK
+391 NPKQEP
-397 ELPLLKYLFEF
+397 LPLLKYLFEF
-408 LRLYKFTTTPK
+408 LRLYDFTTTPK
-419 DIKDNTDTSE
+419 DIKDNQNTSE
-429 SRLINPS
+429 SCLINPS

-468 TPIVLDKFNAIY
+468 TPIVLDKFNQTYNIE
-480 QWDCENLK
+480 CENLTELK
-488 ALREKIDRNFSNEK
+488 NYLKNSYKEDKR
-502 AKEYLN
+502 KEYLN
-508 TLLTLRIC
+508 TLLTLRVC

-531 EMVLIAYELGLI
+531 EMVWIAYELGLI
-543 ASLYR
+543 TSLPLDATL
-548 HELRLENDEIIIHH
+548 ELENDEILIKISNKSFIY
-562 AQTGEIFNYKKPH
+562 TRPS
-575 SENDPHH
+575 SEKEQSH

-630 KGKNTNNLETLPNI
+630 KGKNTNALETLPNI

-654 VSRFAL
+654 ISRFNLNDDL
-660 KDKALLKTEK
+660 KKIPNIKQK
-670 NKNLE
+670 
-675 YYIAEYKE
+675 IQEYKD
-683 LVKIY
+683 LVAQY
-688 KDPKILESLTR
+688 KDPNPLYPLNKQDLINKIQDLKNTFSLTL
-699 PIKDSNAV
+699 KDPKTKA
-707 RKYAKERLYQE
+707 E
-718 LAQNPNKDFKKALND
+718 LEKA
-733 RIEKIKEA
+733 IEKHIKKYNFFALDDKSLLDGLDYFIPSLFGTLKLSPKEEEEA
-741 FKLTLEPPQK
+741 FAS
-751 ELKFKKF
+751 
-758 LKEHL
+758 
-763 ELYGKSILEEANDNG
+763 YGRIR
-778 LELEA
+778 A
-783 LALEKKMAHEGLF
+783 LRK
-796 HDYTPY
+796 
-802 PKLDKTDKVVGLEH
+802 KLDDALSGREYH
-816 FNRYVLTSYKDL
+816 
-828 QDENERYANALE
+828 NAFE

-845 PEVLN
+845 PEVLD
-850 DEGDFL
+850 DEGDFS

-870 EHIKDLKPLLQK
+870 EQIKDLKPLLEK

-919 YARAKYGAKLRELLL
+919 YARAKYGAKLREWLL
-934 KKTTLVSYMELNALK
+934 KKTTIVSYMELNALK

-971 SDFEYYEPTPNDK
+971 SDFKYYEPTPNDK
-984 DDLKSTPHLPM
+984 DDLKSTPFLSM

-1005 IFANATLLDLRD
+1005 IFADTTLLDLRD
-1017 KIESVGTPLKD
+1017 KIEQSGTPLKD

-1044 FIIPTEKRE
+1044 FIIPTEKRD
-1053 EILKNCDDAQ
+1053 EILKNCDDTQ
-1063 KDERGMSERERT
+1063 KDEKGMSERERT

-1085 KDIKRYSYEWADLW
+1085 KDIKRYSYEWAHLW
-1099 VIIAKFGSHEFLEV
+1099 FIFIPWHFPNTNSPKNMEENEQDFSIHYPIIYA
-1113 EYPTIYNH
+1113 H
-1121 LLQYKDQLEQ
+1121 LLSHKDELLKRNKDETGKRYEWYCLQ
-1131 RGQCRYSRG
+1131 R
-1140 PQNSNKPYPGQH
+1140 
-1152 HWLELDNNPKDSY
+1152 WAASY
-1165 LQDFEK
+1165 YQDFEK

-1186 LDNGECELGVF
+1186 LDNGECGLGYF

-1254 QITEKNQEL
+1254 QIAEKNQEL

-1278 AKDPK
+1278 EKDPK
-1283 ANTQGLE
+1283 ANTQKLE

-1295 LVYQLYHLTDEEIK
+1295 LVYRLYNLTDEEIK
-1309 TIENG
+1309 IIENG

>member
-1 MICFTRIPLKDFIK
+1 MIRFTRILLKDFIK
-15 KHNPQEPKKET
+15 KYNPPTPTKET

-35 NLLEN
+35 SLLEN
-40 APKQDDEEF
+40 APRQDDEEF
-49 QKNEINK
+49 QKNEINS

-64 DCNTY
+64 RCNTN
-69 KKVDSAIYVDGEVR
+69 KKVDSAIYVDGEVQ

-88 KALNNRNEFPK
+88 KALNKKTEFPK
-99 NRENPISKAFCQMV
+99 NRENPLSKAFCQMV
-113 LYFLEEIEKEKNN
+113 LYFLEEKKRKNN

-148 FLKEDKRIKDFYK
+148 FLNDDKRIKKFYK
-161 KCAKKEGTDSSK
+161 NYAQKEGTDSSK
-173 PKFYKDL
+173 PRFYEDL
-180 EQYLQEDFQGELR
+180 EQYLKEGFQGELR
-193 YTHFNL
+193 YTYFNL
-199 SNYDPKELPLIY
+199 NDDFKELPLIY
-211 QVLSQEVLLKQRKTL
+211 QVLSQEVLLKQKKTL

-249 DKGKILIK
+249 EKGKTLIK

-265 SAALKKKYENLDDE
+265 SYALKEQYKDLDDE

-328 FEVLAKKNSERSLN
+328 FEVLAKKNSERLQAI
-342 KEDKILEKIP
+342 KENKILEKIP

-358 FDQTPLELKG
+358 FDQTPLELRGYKIRSLDNEPL
-368 HEIRLLENKKLE
+368 EIYPK
-380 LYQNSV
+380 SV
-386 LKKHE
+386 LKKYE
-391 NYQEKK
+391 EYQKQK
-397 ELPLLKYLFEF
+397 DWTLLEYLFEF
-408 LRLYKFTTTPK
+408 LRVYDFTTTPK
-419 DIKDNTDTSE
+419 DIKDNQNTSE

-468 TPIVLDKFNAIY
+468 TPIVRDKFNATY

-543 ASLYR
+543 ASLFQFR
-548 HELRLENDEIIIHH
+548 CELRLENDEIIIH
-562 AQTGEIFNYKKPH
+562 TPEDKVFKYTILH

-630 KGKNTNNLETLPNI
+630 EGKNTNNLETLPNI

-654 VSRFAL
+654 ISRFNLNDDL
-660 KDKALLKTEK
+660 KKIPNIKK
-670 NKNLE
+670 K
-675 YYIAEYKE
+675 IQEYKD
-683 LVKIY
+683 LVAQY
-688 KDPKILESLTR
+688 KDPNPLYPLNKQDLINKIQDLKNTFSLTLKD
-699 PIKDSNAV
+699 PKTKAELEKAIEKHIKDYNDFALDDKSLLTGLNYFIPSLFGTP
-707 RKYAKERLYQE
+707 KLSPKEE
-718 LAQNPNKDFKKALND
+718 
-733 RIEKIKEA
+733 EEA
-741 FKLTLEPPQK
+741 FAS
-751 ELKFKKF
+751 
-758 LKEHL
+758 
-763 ELYGKSILEEANDNG
+763 YGRIR
-778 LELEA
+778 A
-783 LALEKKMAHEGLF
+783 LRK
-796 HDYTPY
+796 
-802 PKLDKTDKVVGLEH
+802 KLDDALSGGEYH
-816 FNRYVLTSYKDL
+816 
-828 QDENERYANALE
+828 NAFE

-845 PEVLN
+845 PEVLD
-850 DEGDFL
+850 DEGNFL

-882 QYQDFYNSTADIYT
+882 QYQDFYNSSSDIYT
-896 YFFALAYHLLKE
+896 YFFALAFNLLKE
-908 KGFNAF
+908 KGFSTF

-919 YARAKYGAKLRELLL
+919 YARAKYGAKLREWLL

-949 VFESAAVDTSIMS
+949 VFESATVDTSIVH
-962 FIKQTPPKE
+962 FIKQPPLKE
-971 SDFEYYEPTPNDK
+971 SVFNYCEPTENDK
-984 DDLKSTPHLPM
+984 ENLKNTPSLLM

-1005 IFANATLLDLRD
+1005 IFANTTLLDLRD
-1017 KIESVGTPLKD
+1017 KMEKSGTPLKD
-1028 WDIQINYGI
+1028 WGIQIYRGI
-1037 KTGANEA
+1037 LTGCNEA
-1044 FIIPTEKRE
+1044 FIIPTEKRD

-1075 KELIKPILRG
+1075 ERLIKPILRG

-1099 VIIAKFGSHEFLEV
+1099 VIFIPWHFPNTGSPKDMEQNEQDFFTH
-1113 EYPTIYNH
+1113 YPIIYAH
-1121 LLQYKDQLEQ
+1121 LLSHKDELLKRNKDETGKRYEWYCLQ
-1131 RGQCRYSRG
+1131 R
-1140 PQNSNKPYPGQH
+1140 
-1152 HWLELDNNPKDSY
+1152 WAASY

-1254 QITEKNQEL
+1254 QITPKNQEL
-1263 ADKITDGAKQILALK
+1263 AQKITDCAERILK
-1278 AKDPK
+1278 AKEKDPK
-1283 ANTQGLE
+1283 ANTQELE

>member
-1 MICFTRIPLKDFIK
+1 MISFTRIPLKDFIK

-35 NLLEN
+35 SLLEN
-40 APKQDDEEF
+40 APRQDDEEF

-56 FLKNTYGY
+56 FLKNAYGY
-64 DCNTY
+64 DCNTS
-69 KKVDSAIYVDGEVR
+69 KKVDSTIYVDGKAL

-99 NRENPISKAFCQMV
+99 DRENPLSKAFCQMV
-113 LYFLEEIEKEKNN
+113 FYFLKEIENNN
-126 SLKHTIICNAH
+126 SLKHAIICNAH
-137 EFFLFDCKDLL
+137 EFFLFDCKDFCTL
-148 FLKEDKRIKDFYK
+148 FQNDKRITDFYK
-161 KCAKKEGTDSSK
+161 YCAKKEGTDHSTK
-173 PKFYKDL
+173 RFYSDL
-180 EQYLQEDFQGELR
+180 EEYLKKDFKGELP

-199 SNYDPKELPLIY
+199 SSYDPKELPLIY
-211 QVLSQEVLLKQRKTL
+211 QVLSHEVLLKQRKTL

-257 PSRTQNSL
+257 QSRTKNSL
-265 SAALKKKYENLDDE
+265 SDALKKKYNNLDDE

-304 FKHFEKPFLTTEN
+304 FNHFDKPFLTTEN
-317 FKDFNALNTLF
+317 FENFNDLNTLF
-328 FEVLAKKNSERSLN
+328 FEVLAKKNNERSKEI
-342 KEDKILEKIP
+342 KEDKILGKIP

-358 FDQTPLELKG
+358 FDKTPLELKG
-368 HEIRLLENKKLE
+368 HEIKLLNNYPLE
-380 LYQNSV
+380 IYPKSV

-391 NYQEKK
+391 EYQEEKD
-397 ELPLLKYLFEF
+397 LPLLKYFFEF

-468 TPIVLDKFNAIY
+468 TPIVLDKFNEKYKIE
-480 QWDCENLK
+480 CEKLEELK
-488 ALREKIDRNFSNEK
+488 NYLKNSYKEDKR
-502 AKEYLN
+502 KEYLQL
-508 TLLTLRIC
+508 LLTLRIC

-531 EMVLIAYELGLI
+531 EMVWIAFKLGLI

-548 HELRLENDEIIIHH
+548 YDLKLENDEIIIHYTP
-562 AQTGEIFNYKKPH
+562 TGEIFNYKKPH

-582 QIQKELFE
+582 HIQKELFE
-590 LKKDI
+590 LKKSI

-630 KGKNTNNLETLPNI
+630 KGKNTNALETLPNI
-644 DINIKCANSL
+644 DINIKCGNSL
-654 VSRFAL
+654 ISRFAL
-660 KDKALLKTEK
+660 KDKALLKNEK

-675 YYIAEYKE
+675 YSIAEYKE

-688 KDPKILESLTR
+688 KDPQILETLTH

-707 RKYAKERLYQE
+707 GKYAKERLYQE
-718 LAQNPNKDFKKALND
+718 LAQNPNQDFKKALND

-763 ELYGKSILEEANDNG
+763 ELYGRSILEETNYNG

-783 LALEKKMAHEGLF
+783 LALEKQMATLF
-796 HDYTPY
+796 HDYRPY
-802 PKLDKTDKVVGLEH
+802 PKLDKSDRVVGLEH

-845 PEVLN
+845 PEVLD

-870 EHIKDLKPLLQK
+870 EQIRKIKPLLQK
-882 QYQDFYNSTADIYT
+882 QYPDFYNSTADIYT
-896 YFFALAYHLLKE
+896 YFFALSYHLLKE

-919 YARAKYGAKLRELLL
+919 YARAKYGAQLRELLL
-934 KKTTLVSYMELNALK
+934 KKTTIVSYMELNALK
-949 VFESAAVDTSIMS
+949 VFESATVDTSIMN
-962 FIKQTPPKE
+962 FIKQDPPKE
-971 SDFEYYEPTPNDK
+971 SRFKYYEPTPDDK
-984 DDLKSTPHLPM
+984 NDLKSAHSLPM
-995 KQNALSTESF
+995 RQNALSTESF
-1005 IFANATLLDLRD
+1005 IFANTTLLDLRD
-1017 KIESVGTPLKD
+1017 KMESIGAPLKD
-1028 WDIQINYGI
+1028 WDIQINCGI
-1037 KTGANEA
+1037 KIGANKA

-1053 EILKNCDDAQ
+1053 EILNACKTQ
-1063 KDERGMSERERT
+1063 EERDRT
-1075 KELIKPILRG
+1075 EALIKPILRG
-1085 KDIKRYSYEWADLW
+1085 KDIKRYSYEWAGEW
-1099 VIIAKFGSHEFLEV
+1099 VINTHNGYTSNLKFKIPPIDIEKYPAIKAHLDSHYDTIITRSDQGDTPYHLRNCAYLE
-1113 EYPTIYNH
+1113 
-1121 LLQYKDQLEQ
+1121 
-1131 RGQCRYSRG
+1131 
-1140 PQNSNKPYPGQH
+1140 
-1152 HWLELDNNPKDSY
+1152 
-1165 LQDFEK
+1165 DFEK

-1186 LDNGECELGVF
+1186 LDNGECELGYF

-1206 TGEHLR
+1206 TGEHLH

-1227 KTFYAGGGLGES
+1227 KTFYAGGELGES

-1254 QITEKNQEL
+1254 QITPQNQEL
-1263 ADKITDGAKQILALK
+1263 ADKITDGAKAILEAK
-1278 AKDPK
+1278 EKDPK
-1283 ANTQGLE
+1283 ANTQQLE

-1295 LVYQLYHLTDEEIK
+1295 LVYQLYNLTDEEIK
-1309 TIENG
+1309 IIENG

>member
-1 MICFTRIPLKDFIK
+1 MIRFAHISLKDFIK

-35 NLLEN
+35 SLLEN
-40 APKQDDEEF
+40 ASRQDDEEF
-49 QKNEINK
+49 QKNEINS

-64 DCNTY
+64 RCNTH
-69 KKVDSAIYVDGEVR
+69 KKVDSAIYVDGEVQ

-88 KALNNRNEFPK
+88 KALDNRNEFPK
-99 NRENPISKAFCQMV
+99 NKENPLSKAFCQMV
-113 LYFLEEIEKEKNN
+113 LYFLKEIENNN
-126 SLKHTIICNAH
+126 SLKHAIVCNAH
-137 EFFLFDCKDLL
+137 EFFLFDCKDFCAL
-148 FLKEDKRIKDFYK
+148 FQNDKKIKKLHKD
-161 KCAKKEGTDSSK
+161 CAKKEGTDPSTK
-173 PKFYKDL
+173 RFYSDL
-180 EQYLQEDFQGELR
+180 EQYLKEDFQGELP
-193 YTHFNL
+193 YTYFNL
-199 SNYDPKELPLIY
+199 NDDFKELPLIY
-211 QVLSQEVLLKQRKTL
+211 QFLSQEVLLKQRKTL

-257 PSRTQNSL
+257 PSHTQNSL
-265 SAALKKKYENLDDE
+265 SAALKEKYKNLDDE

-304 FKHFEKPFLTTEN
+304 FKHFENPFLTTEN
-317 FKDFNALNTLF
+317 FEDFNALNDLF
-328 FEVLAKKNSERSLN
+328 FEVLAKKNSERLPEI
-342 KEDKILEKIP
+342 KQDKILEKIP

-358 FDQTPLELKG
+358 FDKTPLESKG
-368 HEIRLLENKKLE
+368 YEIKLLDNKKLE
-380 LYQNSV
+380 IYKNSV

-391 NYQEKK
+391 DYQKQK
-397 ELPLLKYLFEF
+397 DLKPLPLLKYFFEF

-468 TPIVLDKFNAIY
+468 KTIVLDKFNQKYIK
-480 QWDCENLK
+480 CEDLK
-488 ALREKIDRNFSNEK
+488 CEKLKELKNYLKNSYKEDKR
-502 AKEYLN
+502 KEYLQL
-508 TLLTLRIC
+508 LLTLRVC

-531 EMVLIAYELGLI
+531 EMVLIAYKLGLI

-548 HELRLENDEIIIHH
+548 YDLKLENDEIIIHYKL
-562 AQTGEIFNYKKPH
+562 TGEIFNYKKPH

-582 QIQKELFE
+582 HIQKELFE

-630 KGKNTNNLETLPNI
+630 EGKNTNNLETLPNI

-654 VSRFAL
+654 IFNFPLNSKLTIGQTLEFS
-660 KDKALLKTEK
+660 
-670 NKNLE
+670 KNLKAE
-675 YYIAEYKE
+675 IKEYKNSVM
-683 LVKIY
+683 LY
-688 KDPKILESLTR
+688 KEGLGEKAKILQNIAKLKSLITNYFIEQHQAKQHLKESLKAFISEYGDGIFDIGTAFGMEMLKIAR
-699 PIKDSNAV
+699 HKDNNYKFVPTLTKKQPSPIGVEAN
-707 RKYAKERLYQE
+707 RL
-718 LAQNPNKDFKKALND
+718 L
-733 RIEKIKEA
+733 IKIKECY
-741 FKLTLEPPQK
+741 E
-751 ELKFKKF
+751 
-758 LKEHL
+758 
-763 ELYGKSILEEANDNG
+763 ILENLRNS
-778 LELEA
+778 
-783 LALEKKMAHEGLF
+783 K
-796 HDYTPY
+796 
-802 PKLDKTDKVVGLEH
+802 
-816 FNRYVLTSYKDL
+816 
-828 QDENERYANALE
+828 ALE

-845 PEVLN
+845 PEVLD
-850 DEGDFL
+850 DEGNFL

-870 EHIKDLKPLLQK
+870 EQIKDLKPLLEK

-949 VFESAAVDTSIMS
+949 VFESATVDTSIIH
-962 FIKQTPPKE
+962 FIKQAPLKE
-971 SDFEYYEPTPNDK
+971 SVFNYYEPTPNDK
-984 DDLKSTPHLPM
+984 ENLKNTPSFLM

-1005 IFANATLLDLRD
+1005 IFANTTLLDLRD
-1017 KIESVGTPLKD
+1017 KIESIGVPLKD
-1028 WDIQINYGI
+1028 WDIQIYRGI
-1037 KTGANEA
+1037 LTGANEA
-1044 FIIPTEKRE
+1044 FIIPTEKRDA
-1053 EILKNCDDAQ
+1053 ILNACKTQ
-1063 KDERGMSERERT
+1063 EERERT
-1075 KELIKPILRG
+1075 DALIKPILRG

-1099 VIIAKFGSHEFLEV
+1099 VIFIPWHFPNTGSPKSMEKNEQDFSIH
-1113 EYPTIYNH
+1113 YPIIYAH
-1121 LLQYKDQLEQ
+1121 LLSHKDKLLKRNKDETGKRYEWYCLQ
-1131 RGQCRYSRG
+1131 RWAA
-1140 PQNSNKPYPGQH
+1140 N
-1152 HWLELDNNPKDSY
+1152 Y

-1206 TGEHLR
+1206 TGEHLH

-1254 QITEKNQEL
+1254 KITEKNQEL
-1263 ADKITDGAKQILALK
+1263 ADEITDCAERILKSK

-1283 ANTQGLE
+1283 ANTQKLE

-1309 TIENG
+1309 IIEDG

>member
-1 MICFTRIPLKDFIK
+1 MDYKKLDLPNTNYPSKEQLKAFETAFNAFLETNQQENENHHNDAFNDLLKGVFKYKVKPIKKIDSAILNENNKVEVIIEFKALKNPNEFIKKGDLNVKALHESLFYYLIERKNSNNNLKHLILATIKELYIIDANEFEVFNKDKEIENAFKNCHDRKGNDTRTKAFYDACQKHLNELDRSLKYHHIPLK
-15 KHNPQEPKKET
+15 KE
-26 IENFEKEIN
+26 
-35 NLLEN
+35 NL
-40 APKQDDEEF
+40 A
-49 QKNEINK
+49 
-56 FLKNTYGY
+56 
-64 DCNTY
+64 
-69 KKVDSAIYVDGEVR
+69 
-83 VLIEV
+83 
-88 KALNNRNEFPK
+88 
-99 NRENPISKAFCQMV
+99 
-113 LYFLEEIEKEKNN
+113 
-126 SLKHTIICNAH
+126 
-137 EFFLFDCKDLL
+137 
-148 FLKEDKRIKDFYK
+148 
-161 KCAKKEGTDSSK
+161 
-173 PKFYKDL
+173 
-180 EQYLQEDFQGELR
+180 
-193 YTHFNL
+193 
-199 SNYDPKELPLIY
+199 LIY
-211 QVLSQEVLLKQRKTL
+211 QALSPNFLLKIPKYS

-257 PSRTQNSL
+257 PSRTENSL
-265 SAALKKKYENLDDE
+265 SAALKGSYNNLDDE

-328 FEVLAKKNSERSLN
+328 FEVLAKKNSERLPEIKQN
-342 KEDKILEKIP
+342 KILRKIP

-358 FDQTPLELKG
+358 FDKTPLELKG
-368 HEIRLLENKKLE
+368 HEIKFLDNKKLE
-380 LYQNSV
+380 IYKNSV
-386 LKKHE
+386 LKKHKD
-391 NYQEKK
+391 YQKEKA
-397 ELPLLKYLFEF
+397 LPLLKYLFAF
-408 LRLYKFTTTPK
+408 LHAYKFTTTPK

-468 TPIVLDKFNAIY
+468 TPIVLDKFNQTYKIE
-480 QWDCENLK
+480 CEKLTELK
-488 ALREKIDRNFSNEK
+488 NYLKNSYKEDKR
-502 AKEYLN
+502 KEYLQL
-508 TLLTLRIC
+508 LLTLRIC

-543 ASLYR
+543 ASLPLGTTL
-548 HELRLENDEIIIHH
+548 ELENDEIIIHH
-562 AQTGEIFNYKKPH
+562 AQTGEVFNYKKPH

-630 KGKNTNNLETLPNI
+630 KGKNTNALETLPNI

-654 VSRFAL
+654 IFRFAL
-660 KDKALLKTEK
+660 KDKALLKIKK
-670 NKNLE
+670 NQNLK
-675 YYIAEYKE
+675 YSIAEYKE

-688 KDPKILESLTR
+688 KDPKILETLTH
-699 PIKDSNAV
+699 PIKDSDAV
-707 RKYAKERLYQE
+707 GKYAKERLYQE
-718 LAQNPNKDFKKALND
+718 LKQNPNKDFKKALND

-741 FKLTLEPPQK
+741 FKLTLDPPPK

-763 ELYGKSILEEANDNG
+763 GLYGRSILEEIDYNG

-783 LALEKKMAHEGLF
+783 IALEKQMANLF
-796 HDYTPY
+796 FDYRPY
-802 PKLDKTDKVVGLEH
+802 PKLDKSDRVVGLEH

-870 EHIKDLKPLLQK
+870 EQIKDLKPLLEK
-882 QYQDFYNSTADIYT
+882 QYQNFYNSTADIYT
-896 YFFALAYHLLKE
+896 YFFALSYHLLKE

-934 KKTTLVSYMELNALK
+934 KKTTIVSYMELNALK

-962 FIKQTPPKE
+962 FIKQEPPKE
-971 SDFEYYEPTPNDK
+971 SRFKYYEPTPDDK
-984 DDLKSTPHLPM
+984 NDLKSARTLSM
-995 KQNALSTESF
+995 RQNALSTESF
-1005 IFANATLLDLRD
+1005 IFANTQLLDLRD

-1044 FIIPTEKRE
+1044 FIITTEKRDAILNACKTQE
-1053 EILKNCDDAQ
+1053 ERK
-1063 KDERGMSERERT
+1063 RT
-1075 KELIKPILRG
+1075 EALIKPILRG
-1085 KDIKRYSYEWADLW
+1085 KDIKRYSYEWAHLW
-1099 VIIAKFGSHEFLEV
+1099 VINTHNGYTSNLKSKIPPIDIAKYPATKAHLDAHWDTIATRSDQGDTPYHLRNCAYLE
-1113 EYPTIYNH
+1113 
-1121 LLQYKDQLEQ
+1121 
-1131 RGQCRYSRG
+1131 
-1140 PQNSNKPYPGQH
+1140 
-1152 HWLELDNNPKDSY
+1152 
-1165 LQDFEK
+1165 DFEK
-1171 EKIVYGEIVQEPRFY
+1171 EKIVYPETSQGAYFIYENSGIFLEKTAFMIVSDAY
-1186 LDNGECELGVF
+1186 NLKL
-1197 YAEATSFIL
+1197 L
-1206 TGEHLR
+1206 TA
-1212 YLLGMLHSKLITFAF
+1212 LLNSKLITFYF
-1227 KTFYAGGGLGES
+1227 KNFCGGCILGKS
-1239 GYRYKKAFIERLPIP
+1239 GYQYNKHALEKIPIP
-1254 QITEKNQEL
+1254 KITEKNQEL
-1263 ADKITDGAKQILALK
+1263 ADKIIALVDKILK
-1278 AKDPK
+1278 SKEKDLK
-1283 ANTQGLE
+1283 ANTQRSE

-1295 LVYQLYHLTDEEIK
+1295 LVYQLYNLTDEEIK
-1309 TIENG
+1309 IIEDG

>member
-1 MICFTRIPLKDFIK
+1 MISFTRISLKDFIK
-15 KHNPQEPKKET
+15 KYNPQEPKKET

-35 NLLEN
+35 SLLEN
-40 APKQDDEEF
+40 APRQDDEEF
-49 QKNEINK
+49 QKNEINS
-56 FLKNTYGY
+56 FLKNTHGY
-64 DCNTY
+64 CCNTK
-69 KKVDSAIYVDGEVR
+69 KKVDSAIYVDKEVQ

-88 KALNNRNEFPK
+88 KALNKKTEFPK
-99 NRENPISKAFCQMV
+99 NRENPLSKAFCQMV
-113 LYFLEEIEKEKNN
+113 FYFLEEREKEKNN

-148 FLKEDKRIKDFYK
+148 FLNDDKRIKKFYK
-161 KCAKKEGTDSSK
+161 NSAQKEGTDSSK
-173 PKFYKDL
+173 PKFYEDL
-180 EQYLQEDFQGELR
+180 EQYLQKDFQGKLP
-193 YTHFNL
+193 YTYFNL
-199 SNYDPKELPLIY
+199 NDDFKELPLIY
-211 QVLSQEVLLKQRKTL
+211 QVLSQEVLLKQKKTL

-249 DKGKILIK
+249 EKGKTLIK

-265 SAALKKKYENLDDE
+265 SYALKEQYKNLDDE

-304 FKHFEKPFLTTEN
+304 FNHFEDKKPFLTTEN
-317 FKDFNALNTLF
+317 FENFNDLNTLF
-328 FEVLAKKNSERSLN
+328 FKVLAKKNSERDQAI
-342 KEDKILEKIP
+342 KENKILGKIP

-368 HEIRLLENKKLE
+368 HEIKLLENKKLE
-380 LYQNSV
+380 IYKNSV

-391 NYQEKK
+391 EYQKQK
-397 ELPLLKYLFEF
+397 DLPLLKYLFEF
-408 LRLYKFTTTPK
+408 LRVYDFTTTPK
-419 DIKDNTDTSE
+419 DIKDNQNKSE

-468 TPIVLDKFNAIY
+468 ESIVLDKFNATY
-480 QWDCENLK
+480 QWDCKNLK
-488 ALREKIDRNFSNEK
+488 ALREKIDRNYSNEK

-531 EMVLIAYELGLI
+531 EMVWVAYELGLI

-548 HELRLENDEIIIHH
+548 CDLKLENDEIIIHTPKTPH
-562 AQTGEIFNYKKPH
+562 TPEDKVFKYTIPH

-582 QIQKELFE
+582 HIQKELFN

-630 KGKNTNNLETLPNI
+630 EGKNTNNLETLPNI
-644 DINIKCANSL
+644 DINIKCGNSL
-654 VSRFAL
+654 ISRFAL

-688 KDPKILESLTR
+688 KDPKILETLTH

-796 HDYTPY
+796 HDYIPY
-802 PKLDKTDKVVGLEH
+802 PKLDKTDKVMGLEH
-816 FNRYVLTSYKDL
+816 FTRYVLTSYKDL

-845 PEVLN
+845 PEVLD
-850 DEGDFL
+850 DEGNFL
-856 GFDCIIGNPPYIRQ
+856 GFDCIIGNPPYIDYRK
-870 EHIKDLKPLLQK
+870 ID
-882 QYQDFYNSTADIYT
+882 
-896 YFFALAYHLLKE
+896 E
-908 KGFNAF
+908 KTKIF
-914 ITSNK
+914 
-919 YARAKYGAKLRELLL
+919 
-934 KKTTLVSYMELNALK
+934 
-949 VFESAAVDTSIMS
+949 
-962 FIKQTPPKE
+962 
-971 SDFEYYEPTPNDK
+971 
-984 DDLKSTPHLPM
+984 
-995 KQNALSTESF
+995 LSKFS
-1005 IFANATLLDLRD
+1005 
-1017 KIESVGTPLKD
+1017 SV
-1028 WDIQINYGI
+1028 
-1037 KTGANEA
+1037 
-1044 FIIPTEKRE
+1044 
-1053 EILKNCDDAQ
+1053 
-1063 KDERGMSERERT
+1063 
-1075 KELIKPILRG
+1075 
-1085 KDIKRYSYEWADLW
+1085 
-1099 VIIAKFGSHEFLEV
+1099 
-1113 EYPTIYNH
+1113 
-1121 LLQYKDQLEQ
+1121 
-1131 RGQCRYSRG
+1131 
-1140 PQNSNKPYPGQH
+1140 
-1152 HWLELDNNPKDSY
+1152 
-1165 LQDFEK
+1165 
-1171 EKIVYGEIVQEPRFY
+1171 
-1186 LDNGECELGVF
+1186 
-1197 YAEATSFIL
+1197 
-1206 TGEHLR
+1206 
-1212 YLLGMLHSKLITFAF
+1212 
-1227 KTFYAGGGLGES
+1227 
-1239 GYRYKKAFIERLPIP
+1239 YKKS
-1254 QITEKNQEL
+1254 
-1263 ADKITDGAKQILALK
+1263 
-1278 AKDPK
+1278 
-1283 ANTQGLE
+1283 
-1290 KEIDA
+1290 
-1295 LVYQLYHLTDEEIK
+1295 
-1309 TIENG
+1309 
-1314 Q
+1314 